1 MGTMNAAEHAEL
13 PKTYRPADH
22 EDRIRIGWMQA
33 NAFAADP
40 GRVVRGEAKPF
51 SILIPPPN
59 VTARLHLGHALNNT
73 LQDVLTRVHRMMGF
87 EALWMPGTDH
97 AGIATQAVV
106 ERRLWEEEQKR
117 RHDFAREDFVE
128 RVQVWKDDYE
138 KQITDQ
144 LKLMGCSCDL
154 DRQRFTMDDI
164 CAKAVREAFFRLFS
178 DGLIYRGKRLVNWDP
193 ALQTAVADDECFE
206 EEIDTSFWNL
216 RYPLVH
222 NGKPVTWSTLA
233 TRGYPGA
240 SELPAD
246 EQAWVTV
253 ATTRPETYL
262 ADTAVAV
269 NPHDPRANALR
280 GLSVQLPLVGRVIPI
295 VEDSYVVLPEA
306 MARTEEEKN
315 DPKAKFATGFL
326 KVTPGHDKNDYEIGQ
341 RHKLP
346 IINMMSPDGKVSDK
360 HGWTDVG
367 SGGLFIGLTMQEA
380 RKKVVAEF
388 KSHGLMEAIKPYR
401 QTVTI
406 SDRSKARIEPY
417 LSDQW
422 YVRVTDPRL
431 AASAN
436 AALVTDQR
444 SHRGGSVLRTGL
456 QDPWRTHPLPI
467 HLTKKIASFVPRDP
481 YPPGR
486 PSPDDLMVTVRA
498 LPHVQLPG
506 ATYFITWRCASGV
519 TLNPVERQM
528 TIDAIRHF
536 EGDRIVVHAC
546 CVMPDHVHA
555 IITPLADH
563 SLLDWAASVK
573 RFAARAMN
581 AASGLNGSVWQE
593 DHFDHIVRDHTWLE
607 AFLNYIVENPAKE
620 GLVEAAGRYE
630 WTYLSPDVQSAI
642 KDGAKAGSEN
652 RPTNGDDASMR
663 FFPARYSKTFEQWH
677 DNIRDWCI
685 SRQLW
690 WGHRIPVWSKLVGYG
705 MNDQDSQSFTVEHN
719 GKLPG
724 EGRWSHQIGS
734 GFIHLC
740 IRNPDDHEA
749 IKYFESQGFSQDP
762 DVLDTWFSSALW
774 PLSTMGWP
782 EPEQAATKGLLQAY
796 NPSTVLCTAREI
808 ITLWV
813 SRMTMFNRYFRQG
826 TIPFR
831 HVYIHAVV
839 QDGEGQKMSKSLGNG
854 VDPIDIIETHGS
866 DAMRF
871 TLCQMA
877 TQTQDVRLSV
887 DVLDPHT
894 GEAFAPKMITNSR
907 GDRVAAPLQEHKG
920 KKMVSSYGA
929 ISGEAKAEM
938 ATLPVAKNTSSKFD
952 LGRNF
957 ANKIWNASRFTLSIL
972 DRPLTS
978 ASAPASPA
986 NTDLIDGWMLTR
998 LSKTVRELEHALA
1011 NYEFAHYAQ
1020 ILYRFVWD
1028 DFCDWYLEA
1037 IKPTVEGSPRQRAV
1051 LAATLHTALA
1061 LAHPVMPFITEAIW
1075 EQLSPRLAG
1084 MPRIG
1089 EVTFAPP
1096 RKGNLLCTSGWPELS
1111 ESAAN
1116 PAAEAAFERVKALVT
1131 AIREVRAAQSVQ
1143 PRRKITLHVP
1153 AAAAASWAASH
1164 GLVGTLAG
1172 VELFQ
1177 TDASQGPA
1185 VRFTF
1190 EGAEY
1195 ALSNLADQVDAGA
1208 ERLRLSKLIA
1218 EKEKSIA
1225 TMQGRLNNPGYAA
1238 KAPPS
1243 MVEQTKAQLAKDQAE
1258 VDAAKATLAA
1268 LGT

>member
-1 MGTMNAAEHAEL
+1 MGTMNSAEHAEL
-13 PKTYRPADH
+13 PKAYRPADH

-33 NAFAADP
+33 KAFAADP
-40 GRVVRGEAKPF
+40 AGVIRGEARPF

-73 LQDVLTRVHRMMGF
+73 LQDILARAHRMMGF
-87 EALWMPGTDH
+87 ETLWMPGTDH

-117 RHDFAREDFVE
+117 RHDFTREAFVE

-138 KQITDQ
+138 TQITDQ
-144 LKLMGCSCDL
+144 LKLMGCSCDF
-154 DRQRFTMDDI
+154 DRQRFTMDEI
-164 CAKAVREAFFRLFS
+164 CAKAVREAFFRLFK

-193 ALQTAVADDECFE
+193 ALQTAVADDECYE
-206 EEIDTSFWNL
+206 EEIDTSFWYL

-222 NGKPVTWSTLA
+222 DIPGDARPVTWDELA
-233 TRGYPGA
+233 SRGYPGA
-240 SELPAD
+240 GEHPGD
-246 EQAWVTV
+246 QPAWVTV

-269 NPHDPRANALR
+269 NPHDPRAKSLR
-280 GLSVQLPLVGRVIPI
+280 GLSVELPLVGRIIPI
-295 VEDSYVVLPEA
+295 VEDSYVVLPES
-306 MARTEEEKN
+306 MARTEDEKN
-315 DPKAKFATGFL
+315 DPKARFATGFL
-326 KVTPGHDKNDYEIGQ
+326 KVTPGHDRNDYDLGQ

-346 IINMMSPDGKVSDK
+346 IINMMSPDGKVSDQ

-367 SGGLFIGLTMQEA
+367 SGGLFVGLTMKDA

-401 QTVTI
+401 QTVTF
-406 SDRSKARIEPY
+406 SDRSKAQVEPY

-422 YVRVTDPRL
+422 YVRVTDPRM
-431 AASAN
+431 AAAAN
-436 AALVTDQR
+436 AALVPEQR
-444 SHRGGSVLRTGL
+444 SSSSIGGGEGGGEGGSVGGGEGRITPISMTEAGTSGVEAGRSGVEAGRSGVEAGRSGVEAGRSGVETGRSGAETGRSGAETGL
-456 QDPWRTHPLPI
+456 M
-467 HLTKKIASFVPRDP
+467 
-481 YPPGR
+481 G
-486 PSPDDLMVTVRA
+486 
-498 LPHVQLPG
+498 G
-506 ATYFITWRCASGV
+506 AGGGGA
-519 TLNPVERQM
+519 
-528 TIDAIRHF
+528 D
-536 EGDRIVVHAC
+536 GD
-546 CVMPDHVHA
+546 
-555 IITPLADH
+555 
-563 SLLDWAASVK
+563 
-573 RFAARAMN
+573 
-581 AASGLNGSVWQE
+581 G
-593 DHFDHIVRDHTWLE
+593 
-607 AFLNYIVENPAKE
+607 
-620 GLVEAAGRYE
+620 
-630 WTYLSPDVQSAI
+630 
-642 KDGAKAGSEN
+642 
-652 RPTNGDDASMR
+652 SMR
-663 FFPARYSKTFEQWH
+663 FFPARYSRTFEHWH

-690 WGHRIPVWSKLVGYG
+690 WGHRIPVWSKLHGHG
-705 MNDQDSQSFTVEHN
+705 MTDRDSEAVVEAYHRSV
-719 GKLPG
+719 PG
-724 EGRWSHQIGS
+724 DDRWCHQIGH
-734 GFIHLC
+734 GVVHVC
-740 IRNPDDHEA
+740 IRDPHDRQA
-749 IKYFESQGFSQDP
+749 IEYFESQGFSQDP

-782 EPEQAATKGLLQAY
+782 EPEQAATKGLLAAF
-796 NPSTVLCTAREI
+796 NPTSVLCTAREI

-813 SRMTMFNRYFRQG
+813 SRMTMFNRYFQRGGGG

-854 VDPIDIIETHGS
+854 VDPIDIIHTHGS

-887 DVLDPHT
+887 DILDPHT
-894 GEAFAPKMITNSR
+894 GEAFAPKMVTNSR
-907 GDRVAAPLQEHKG
+907 GDRVAAPIQEHKG

-938 ATLPVAKNTSSKFD
+938 ASLPTAKNTSSKFD

-957 ANKIWNASRFTLSIL
+957 ANKLWNASRFTLSIL
-972 DRPLTS
+972 DRPTGTPS
-978 ASAPASPA
+978 A

-998 LSKTVRELEHALA
+998 LAATVAELEHALA

-1084 MPRIG
+1084 ISRIS

-1096 RKGNLLCTSGWPELS
+1096 RKGNLMCTSGWPTIS
-1111 ESAAN
+1111 HAATN
-1116 PAAEAAFERVKALVT
+1116 PAAQAAFERVKALVT
-1131 AIREVRAAQSVQ
+1131 VIREVRAAQSVQ
-1143 PRRKITLHVP
+1143 PRRKITLHTP
-1153 AAAAASWAASH
+1153 AAAADSWASCH

-1172 VELFQ
+1172 VESFQ
-1177 TDASQGPA
+1177 TAASQGPA
-1185 VRFTF
+1185 VRFNF
-1190 EGAEY
+1190 EGSEY
-1195 ALSNLADQVDAGA
+1195 ALSNLADAVDAGA
-1208 ERLRLSKLIA
+1208 ERVRLSKLIA
-1218 EKEKSIA
+1218 DKEKSIS

-1258 VDAAKATLAA
+1258 VDAAKAALAS
-1268 LGT
+1268 LGS